1 MRPMME
7 RMRAY
12 VLFAVW
18 GGLLAILGP
27 FCIALTA
34 LTRIPEFVTIP
45 TMCTIRLGLLL
56 AGVRYSIEGRD
67 RVDPRKTYVYVS
79 NHQSTLDPPM
89 IWLALGS
96 PRHRIGYL
104 FKSQV
109 EKVPL
114 LATGAKTI
122 GMIAVDRSNRDQ
134 AVESVR
140 RATESLKRGQSFGVF
155 AEGTRTRTGELLP
168 LKKGAFHMAVGAGV
182 PIVPVTIDG
191 AFEAMPPGTVRL
203 RSVPIRIV
211 IHHPIP
217 TISMTEAD
225 VDSLLEQTR
234 AIMAAEL
241 EKS

>member
-89 IWLALGS
+89 IWLALGGWLWPARVAMITATMM
-96 PRHRIGYL
+96 PRL
-104 FKSQV
+104 
-109 EKVPL
+109 P
-114 LATGAKTI
+114 
-122 GMIAVDRSNRDQ
+122 AVHDS
-134 AVESVR
+134 AV
-140 RATESLKRGQSFGVF
+140 
-155 AEGTRTRTGELLP
+155 
-168 LKKGAFHMAVGAGV
+168 
-182 PIVPVTIDG
+182 
-191 AFEAMPPGTVRL
+191 
-203 RSVPIRIV
+203 
-211 IHHPIP
+211 
-217 TISMTEAD
+217 
-225 VDSLLEQTR
+225 
-234 AIMAAEL
+234 
-241 EKS
+241 